1 MLAIVSCNK
10 SNEDSSTIVFKNV
23 NVIPMDSEIILEGY
37 NVIIEDGRIVDLGKS
52 GEVKIPKDVRIIQ
65 GKDKFLT
72 PGLVDMHV
80 HYWYE
85 DDLTLYLA
93 NGVTTIRDMFGNPNN
108 LNIKE
113 QIQEGSLLG
122 PRFYTASP
130 IMDGSPPIWPG
141 SAVPATPE
149 EARKFVIEFKEMGYD
164 FIKVYERLSANVY
177 NSIIKTA
184 KEQDI
189 LVVGHVPELVGIEKV
204 IKSGQKTIE
213 HLDNYYD
220 GEGLYD
226 LTVENNV
233 WNCPTIVV
241 YDRRVYPVEIL
252 DGVNY
257 MSPQTIQSYQ
267 RSLNPYSPSIGTLKR
282 ITRKLHE
289 KGAKILLGTDANNPF
304 VIPGFSIHDELCNL
318 VDAGLTPYEAIKA
331 GTYNAAECLEVLD
344 EAGSIEIGK
353 NADLVLLSANP
364 LDDIT
369 NMKAI
374 DGVMIKGNW
383 ISKFEIEEMLEAIS
397 EKHKKEEK

>member
-1 MLAIVSCNK
+1 MLAMISCNK

-122 PRFYTASP
+122 PRFYAASP
-130 IMDGSPPIWPG
+130 IMDGSAPIWPG

-177 NSIIKTA
+177 NSIIQTA

-189 LVVGHVPELVGIEKV
+189 PVVGHVPELVGIKNV
-204 IKSGQKTIE
+204 IQSGQKSIE
-213 HLDNYYD
+213 HLDKYID
-220 GEGLYD
+220 QEKLYQM
-226 LTVENNV
+226 TVENNV

-241 YDRRVYPVEIL
+241 YDRRVYPIEIL

-304 VIPGFSIHDELCNL
+304 VIPGFSIHDELYNL
-318 VDAGLTPYEAIKA
+318 VDAGLTPYEAIRA

-344 EAGSIEIGK
+344 ETGSIEIGK

>member
-130 IMDGSPPIWPG
+130 IMDGSPPI
-141 SAVPATPE
+141 
-149 EARKFVIEFKEMGYD
+149 
-164 FIKVYERLSANVY
+164 
-177 NSIIKTA
+177 
-184 KEQDI
+184 
-189 LVVGHVPELVGIEKV
+189 
-204 IKSGQKTIE
+204 
-213 HLDNYYD
+213 
-220 GEGLYD
+220 
-226 LTVENNV
+226 
-233 WNCPTIVV
+233 
-241 YDRRVYPVEIL
+241 
-252 DGVNY
+252 
-257 MSPQTIQSYQ
+257 
-267 RSLNPYSPSIGTLKR
+267 
-282 ITRKLHE
+282 
-289 KGAKILLGTDANNPF
+289 
-304 VIPGFSIHDELCNL
+304 
-318 VDAGLTPYEAIKA
+318 
-331 GTYNAAECLEVLD
+331 
-344 EAGSIEIGK
+344 
-353 NADLVLLSANP
+353 
-364 LDDIT
+364 
-369 NMKAI
+369 
-374 DGVMIKGNW
+374 
-383 ISKFEIEEMLEAIS
+383 
-397 EKHKKEEK
+397 